1 MERVRVKA
9 ERRSLLGK
17 KVRRLRREGKLPGIL
32 YGAHI
37 EPIPIALDYRTAYKA
52 LRNVGSSTL
61 VEVELEGE
69 VYTTIVRERQRDVIT
84 GQWLHIDFQALSLT
98 ETVEAEVPIVLENEA
113 PAVRLYGATLVQQL
127 ETLTV
132 EALPTDL
139 PEQVVVDLRQLDK
152 VGAVITVEDL
162 AKTLGKGVR
171 VLDPMDEIV
180 VAAVAPEGEE
190 EVAAEAPEAGEPEVI
205 EKGKKAEDEA

>member
-9 ERRSLLGK
+9 ERRSVRGK

-61 VEVELEGE
+61 VDVELDGE

-84 GQWLHIDFQALSLT
+84 GKWLHIDFQALSLT

-152 VGAVITVEDL
+152 VGSVITVEDL

-190 EVAAEAPEAGEPEVI
+190 EVATEAPEAGEPEVI
-205 EKGKKAEDEA
+205 EKGKKTEDEG